1 MKILVTSDTHGN
13 IRNII
18 KVMKNTKDINRIIH
32 LGDYERDVEEL
43 EALSGVPID
52 FVPGNCDFNSYAPR
66 EKILDFYGLK
76 ILITHGHYYDVKWEY
91 DTILKAAK
99 EKKVN
104 MVLFGHTHVSLVKNI
119 DDITLINPGSIS
131 LPRDGKGCSFGILEV
146 EENGKYHITIKKM
159 EKKQKN
165 Y

>member
-18 KVMKNTKDINRIIH
+18 KVMKDTKDINRIIH
-32 LGDYERDVEEL
+32 LGDCERDVEEL
-43 EALSGVPID
+43 EVLSGVPID

-66 EKILDFYGLK
+66 EKILNFYGLK

-91 DTILKAAK
+91 DTILKVAK

-159 EKKQKN
+159 EKKRKT